1 MKNTYKTIMTS
12 AVLISSAAF
21 TTQAMA
27 QAYATL
33 EVSSNKMGRGVTVS
47 DDGPSVTGNL
57 RKDFA
62 KGFYVGIIGANVHLP
77 PSQYTEQTYEVD
89 VYGGYTGETAG
100 GIRYDMGY
108 MYYAF
113 PAADDDLSGT
123 DYSEIYGVIGYK
135 GFDFEIDYT
144 LDKKDNDGS
153 DANEHDIYY
162 KLSYNG
168 KTKRGIGYGFTAG
181 HVDSQTGSDY
191 THYQASISKDGFKLA
206 LDDNDIKD
214 FGLGDP
220 RVSVTWTKH
229 FGF

>member
-1 MKNTYKTIMTS
+1 M
-12 AVLISSAAF
+12 AVLIGSTTV

-27 QAYATL
+27 DAYATL
-33 EVSSNKMGRGVTVS
+33 EVSSNKMGRGVTTS

-57 RKDFA
+57 RKNFA
-62 KGFYVGIIGANVHLP
+62 NGLYLGVIGANVHLP

-113 PAADDDLSGT
+113 PASDDDLSGT
-123 DYSEIYGVIGYK
+123 DYSEIYGVVGYK
-135 GFDFEIDYT
+135 GFDFEVDYT
-144 LDKKDNDGS
+144 LNKWDHDGS
-153 DANEHDIYY
+153 NENENDLYY
-162 KLSYNG
+162 KLTYTG
-168 KTKRGIGYGFTAG
+168 KTKRGIGYSFTAG
-181 HVDSQTGSDY
+181 RVDSESGASY
-191 THYQASISKDGFKLA
+191 THYQAAIDKDGFKLA
-206 LDDNDIKD
+206 LDDNNIKD